1 MSSLPLVAHWG
12 AEWPAVRQPGRE
24 SAAELPAV
32 APDAAARQ
40 DWQAYLP
47 LAELPA
53 GEQSEQEAPA
63 GSGVADFLKAQ
74 IDAHMVKL
82 ELAVGRLAQKVRLL
96 PDSAFVRAPPA
107 APEPLLE
114 QTTWPPEIMLLCR

>member
-1 MSSLPLVAHWG
+1 MPAG
-12 AEWPAVRQPGRE
+12 A
-24 SAAELPAV
+24 L
-32 APDAAARQ
+32 DAAARQ
-40 DWQAYLP
+40 GWQACLP

-53 GEQSEQEAPA
+53 GEQSEQEAQA
-63 GSGVADFLKAQ
+63 DSGVADFQRAQ
-74 IDAHMVKL
+74 IDAHRVKL
-82 ELAVGRLAQKVRLL
+82 ELAVGPMAQESCLL